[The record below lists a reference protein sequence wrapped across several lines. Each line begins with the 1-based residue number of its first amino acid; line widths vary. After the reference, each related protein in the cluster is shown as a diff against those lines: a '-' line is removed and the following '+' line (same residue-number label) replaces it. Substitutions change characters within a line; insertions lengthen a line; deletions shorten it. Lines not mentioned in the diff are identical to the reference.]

1 MQRKIKI
8 ILAVLAIIILV
19 LAVYIYIVNSS
30 QEKTVLP
37 SDQNEALNQPL
48 FPIPDKNEE
57 NFTIKTS
64 SGDVVIENVYK
75 NYLYDLS
82 GNGVA
87 FKDNDEYYIA
97 YYPEDQGF
105 IITIMNSNIQK
116 ARDNAENDFINTLG
130 INKEQ
135 ACKLK
140 VFLGVPISVSEKAAG
155 ENYGLSFC
163 QNGISFPK

>member
-1 MQRKIKI
+1 MQRKIKVV
-8 ILAVLAIIILV
+8 LAVLAVIISV
-19 LAVYIYIVNSS
+19 LAIYIYIVNSS
-30 QEKTVLP
+30 QKKTVVP
-37 SDQNEALNQPL
+37 TDQNEASNYPL
-48 FPIPDKNEE
+48 FPVPDKNEE
-57 NFTIKTS
+57 KFTIKTS
-64 SGDVVIENVYK
+64 SGDVTVENVYK

-82 GNGVA
+82 ENGVA
-87 FKDNDEYYIA
+87 FKDNDDYYIA

-105 IITIMNSNIQK
+105 IITIMNSDIQR
-116 ARDNAENDFINTLG
+116 ARDNAENDFISTLG